1 MENNIQLL
9 YYSNALVASH
19 GGRLHSE
26 AFCEEIEKDDRIQ
39 KLIRFPKSNN
49 QKNIGSNSKI
59 RKALKLIPA
68 LQIFF
73 FYRRNKLSYLEIEKE
88 IEKHKINII
97 HIRLDSNFLIIE
109 KIKEK
114 YPDILITTEV
124 NASPFE
130 ENFKNILFKSYFK
143 KLERSSLNFS
153 DANFFVSNYLR
164 KQILSKPNFNRDY
177 VVPNGVDDKFF
188 NIEKTPKKNKE
199 VIFGYIG
206 TLDFHKNLK
215 VLIDAFKQ
223 VQSEKTNTKL
233 LIIGDGPMMMDL
245 KAYVNKTQ
253 LVNNVIFQGWVK
265 HDEIVFFLQKFDI
278 AIHHSAQPYMS
289 PLKLFEYMASGLP
302 VIGPDTPAV
311 REIFDGNDLVFTNG
325 EKNDLANKM
334 LYLLDNPMLREEIG
348 KNCKNKV
355 KANYRWKHNAQRIIN
370 VMLDKIENR
379 N

>member
-1 MENNIQLL
+1 MENNVQLL

-26 AFCEEIEKDDRIQ
+26 AFCEEIEKDTRIQ

-49 QKNIGSNSKI
+49 QINIGSNSKI
-59 RKALKLIPA
+59 RKILKLIPA
-68 LQIFF
+68 LQILF

-97 HIRLDSNFLIIE
+97 HIRLDSNFLIIR
-109 KIKEK
+109 KLKER
-114 YPDILITTEV
+114 YPDVIITTEV

-143 KLERSSLNFS
+143 KLERRSLTCA

-164 KQILSKPNFNRDY
+164 QQILEKPNFNRDY
-177 VVPNGVDDKFF
+177 VVQNGVDDKFF
-188 NIEKTPKKNKE
+188 NIEHTSKNDKE
-199 VIFGYIG
+199 VTFGYIG

-215 VLIDAFKQ
+215 ILIDAFKY
-223 VQSEKTNTKL
+223 VHSEKVNTKL
-233 LIIGDGPMMMDL
+233 MIIGDGPMMVEL
-245 KAYVNKTQ
+245 KNYVNEAE
-253 LVNNVIFQGWVK
+253 LEDHVIFQGWVK
-265 HDEIVFFLQKFDI
+265 HNEIPFFLQKFDI

-311 REIFDGNDLVFTNG
+311 REIFDFNDLIFTNG

-334 LYLLDNPMLREEIG
+334 LYLLDNPMVRKEIG
-348 KNCKNKV
+348 KNCKIKV
-355 KANYRWKHNAQRIIN
+355 KANFRWEHNAQSIIN